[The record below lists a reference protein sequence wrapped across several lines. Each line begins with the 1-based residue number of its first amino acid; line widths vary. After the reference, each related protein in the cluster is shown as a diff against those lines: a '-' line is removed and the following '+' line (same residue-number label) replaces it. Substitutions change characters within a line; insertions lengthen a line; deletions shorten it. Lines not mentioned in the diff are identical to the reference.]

1 MKRLSAAC
9 LVLAPVALAVA
20 TGVDPALGEDQS
32 FGVYRDHPD
41 AILWHSVLLHW
52 AWVLFVPGMLGLLS
66 LVRDRGVVLARIA
79 WVAIALGL
87 TTFAALMSYDIFL
100 LALEQTLPNDTVA
113 RVDATFM
120 AMPLA
125 AYGWQIPGLLG
136 WGLSLV
142 LAPIAAAR
150 AGILN
155 WWTAGG
161 ALAGT
166 ALYFAFAI
174 EPVPLCLIGPVVMAI
189 SYGFAARSLVRADRT
204 AGTVGR
210 GFGRISMYLAPIAF
224 AAGMATAPDT
234 TGNPAQSLASPTQ
247 TQVSALLLHLGWVFF
262 IPAVWTLA
270 SGGGRVTRFAGFATV
285 IGLAHF
291 SALMMG
297 DSADLAARQNLDPDT
312 ATAVFETF
320 GSYALFN
327 LGWALPGTALTFLG
341 LVAVTVSAAVDRIVH
356 WAVPA
361 LTTLGLAGFFVLGLG
376 AVGVIGPLLL
386 LAAFAVAARRSPPLT
401 APAAQPV
408 GA

>member
-52 AWVLFVPGMLGLLS
+52 AWVLFVPGLLGLLAP
-66 LVRDRGVVLARIA
+66 VRDRGAVLTRIV
-79 WVAIALGL
+79 WVTVALGL

-100 LALEQTLPNDTVA
+100 LALEQTLPNETAA
-113 RVDATFM
+113 RVDAAFM
-120 AMPLA
+120 GMPLG
-125 AYGWQIPGLLG
+125 AYGWQLPGLVG
-136 WGLSLV
+136 WALSLV

-150 AGILN
+150 AGIIN

-161 ALAGT
+161 ALTGT
-166 ALYFAFAI
+166 ALYLAFAI
-174 EPVPLCLIGPVVMAI
+174 EPVPLCLIGPIVMAV
-189 SYGFAARSLVRADRT
+189 SYGFAARSLVRADRP
-204 AGTVGR
+204 AGTVGH
-210 GFGRISMYLAPIAF
+210 GFGRLSMYLAPIAF
-224 AAGMATAPDT
+224 AAGMATVPDT
-234 TGNPAQSLASPTQ
+234 TGDPAQSLASPTQ

-270 SGGGRVTRFAGFATV
+270 SAGGRVTRLTGFATV
-285 IGLAHF
+285 LGLAHF

-312 ATAVFETF
+312 AATVFETF

-327 LGWALPGTALTFLG
+327 LGWVLPGTALTFLG

-356 WAVPA
+356 WAVPS
-361 LTTLGLAGFFVLGLG
+361 LTALGLAGFFVLGLG

-386 LAAFAVAARRSPPLT
+386 LAAFAVAARRSPPLA